1 MGRTR
6 LLVRNEKIF
15 WKGQVAKHIYKVE
28 AGCVRTYTK
37 HSDGRRLIL
46 GFYFAGDYFGLEMRK
61 KHNIFAEA
69 TVLIIERTRLASL
82 TVTHTRVSKH
92 MLDIT
97 DERVARFLLEMTKQD
112 RKKEVYLQMS
122 RRDIA
127 DHLDLTIETVARAL
141 TRLNKSS
148 AISVLTQRRVVVHF
162 RKLRVA

>member
-1 MGRTR
+1 
-6 LLVRNEKIF
+6 
-15 WKGQVAKHIYKVE
+15 
-28 AGCVRTYTK
+28 
-37 HSDGRRLIL
+37 
-46 GFYFAGDYFGLEMRK
+46 
-61 KHNIFAEA
+61 
-69 TVLIIERTRLASL
+69 
-82 TVTHTRVSKH
+82 

-97 DERVARFLLEMTKQD
+97 NIELQRAQNHSLLLRSTSDERVARFLLEMTKQD